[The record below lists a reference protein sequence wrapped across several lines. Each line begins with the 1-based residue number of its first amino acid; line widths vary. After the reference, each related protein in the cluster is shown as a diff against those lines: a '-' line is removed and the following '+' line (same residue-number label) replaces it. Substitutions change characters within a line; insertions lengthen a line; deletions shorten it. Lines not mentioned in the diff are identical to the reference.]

1 MSMAITVSWYHC
13 AAAGA
18 GISNAVV
25 MCSPPI
31 AVTVKK
37 EMWNSN
43 SGMQQIGLQMN
54 SHSYWLYMDE

>member
-1 MSMAITVSWYHC
+1 MSMAVTVSWYHC
-13 AAAGA
+13 AAAGV

-54 SHSYWLYMDE
+54 SQSYWLYMDE